1 MSSAPVPGSRPG
13 PRRPASLPTQAT
25 DWLVGEQP
33 ARVLDLGSG
42 RGSFAAALVDA
53 GHEVFCLDH
62 DPERVAGL
70 PGRLGTRLH
79 VAGQV
84 ESMPYLSCHF
94 DVVTAS
100 QTLHRFAPGLA
111 VTEIARVLRPG
122 GHLAVLYQTRD
133 DTVPW
138 VRRLMGILQRVDP
151 SAMQG
156 AYGDLSVTEVGESR
170 YFRDLERRDFR
181 TWVPITRAGLATMAE
196 QRPAVAALPADRR
209 TEVLAEV
216 GALYDSSAR
225 APEPL
230 LLPFRTSCW
239 RAVVDHTELTIDED
253 PGLTIAV

>member
-1 MSSAPVPGSRPG
+1 MPPAPATGARPG
-13 PRRPASLPTQAT
+13 ARRPGALQPAT
-25 DWLVGEQP
+25 VDWMVGEQP

-42 RGSFAAALVDA
+42 RGTFAAALVDA

-62 DPERVAGL
+62 DPGRVAGL
-70 PGRLGTRLH
+70 PERLGTRLH

-111 VTEIARVLRPG
+111 ATEIARVLRPG

-151 SAMQG
+151 TAMQG
-156 AYGDLSVTEVGESR
+156 AYGDASVADLAESP
-170 YFRDLERRDFR
+170 YFTNLERRDFR
-181 TWVPITRAGLATMAE
+181 TWVPTTRAGLVAMAA
-196 QRPAVAALPADRR
+196 RRSAVAALPAAER
-209 TEVLAEV
+209 EAVLAEV
-216 GALYDSSAR
+216 GGLYDSSAR

-239 RAVVDHTELTIDED
+239 RAEVDHAGLTIDED
-253 PGLTIAV
+253 PALTIAV